1 MAELKC
7 AGVTHLG
14 VRRAA
19 ERIGLSAPAL
29 YCAAARRKVN
39 TLISHDGRLLFE
51 ITSLDRLKTEK
62 VKRLAHQREEQGS

>member
-1 MAELKC
+1 MAELER

-19 ERIGLSAPAL
+19 QRIGLSAPAL

-39 TLISHDGRLLFE
+39 TLIGHDGRLLFE
-51 ITSLDRLKTEK
+51 ITSLDRLRIEK
-62 VKRLAHQREEQGS
+62 AKRRHEHR